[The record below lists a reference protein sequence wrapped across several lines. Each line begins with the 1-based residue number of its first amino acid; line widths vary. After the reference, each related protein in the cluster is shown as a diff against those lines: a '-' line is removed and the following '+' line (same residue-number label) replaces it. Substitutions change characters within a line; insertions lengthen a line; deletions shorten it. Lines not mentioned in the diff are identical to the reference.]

1 MAAKPTFALTLPST
15 VVVTGASSGLG
26 HELCRL
32 LLEAGVE
39 TVGVDRAP
47 ALEDL
52 RGDNRYAH
60 VTGSVSDDATWEE
73 VNTLLDKSGTRSV
86 GLVTAAAILDT
97 VGSILE
103 TSKEQLVRSLDV
115 NVVGTAMAMKALLPR
130 MIANGGGQIVA
141 VGSVSG
147 SFGEQQLAAYTAS
160 KAAVRGLA
168 RTIAM
173 DHAREGI
180 RVNVL
185 SPGPM
190 MAGLFKRHME
200 SAADSKKFE
209 ATRANRQP
217 AGKILD
223 PRHVAQGAMF
233 LLSEESGAFIGED
246 LMADGG
252 LSTSFDFRTGAE
264 GASI

>member
-1 MAAKPTFALTLPST
+1 MSRNPTFALNLPRT
-15 VVVTGASSGLG
+15 VVVTGAASGLG

-32 LLEAGVE
+32 LVEAGVE

-47 ALEDL
+47 AQDDL
-52 RGDNRYAH
+52 RGSNHYAH
-60 VTGSVSDDATWEE
+60 VSGSVSDEATWRE
-73 VNTLLDKSGTRSV
+73 VDALLDKSMPESL
-86 GLVTAAAILDT
+86 GLVTAAAVLDE

-103 TSKEQLVRSLDV
+103 TSKETLTRTLDI
-115 NVVGTAMAMKALLPR
+115 NVVGTALAMKALLPR
-130 MIANGGGQIVA
+130 MIAHGGGPIVA
-141 VGSVSG
+141 IGSVSG

-173 DHAREGI
+173 DHARQGV

-200 SAADSKKFE
+200 SAADSRKFE

-217 AGKILD
+217 AGRILD
-223 PRHVAQGAMF
+223 PRHVAQAAIF